1 MGLVQGMGVLVMVA
15 MMMAGMALGGEVV
28 GEERRYTYPHYTEVI
43 QHTDSFT
50 ALFHLTVS

>member
-1 MGLVQGMGVLVMVA
+1 MGLVQGMGVLVVA

-43 QHTDSFT
+43 QHTKSVT